1 MKIIQFLIDNKA
13 VIMPVVVLV
22 WSELLSLNPKI
33 KSNGIIQLVGNIIK
47 GK

>member
-13 VIMPVVVLV
+13 TIMPVIVLF

-33 KSNGIIQLVGNIIK
+33 KSNGIIQLVSNIIK